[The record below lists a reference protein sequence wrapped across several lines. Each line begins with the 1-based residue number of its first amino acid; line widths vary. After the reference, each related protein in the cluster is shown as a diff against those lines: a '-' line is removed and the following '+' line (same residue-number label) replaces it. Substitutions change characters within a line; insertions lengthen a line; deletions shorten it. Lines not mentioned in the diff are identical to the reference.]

1 MSLLNIGMSGLN
13 ASQVSLATVG
23 NNIANANTAGYS
35 RQQTIQSSNTSH
47 LNGGVFIGS
56 GTTLADVRRV
66 YNAYLDSQLQTSTS
80 LSNDANAYLEQVSP
94 LDKLFSDKTTG
105 ISAVLSS
112 FFASVQTSAGAPSD
126 NAARQLLLTNA
137 QTLSNRFNALASQM
151 QQQNEGINSQLTTM
165 TDKVNQLT
173 SSIAALNQQI
183 SQASNSTGSG
193 PSNLLDARNEAVRT
207 LNELVG
213 VNVQEYNGSYNVSLG
228 TGQSLVMGNTA
239 NTLSTVRSG
248 IDKNQ
253 LNIQVNSPS
262 SVSDVTSVINGG
274 KIGGLLR
281 YRSDVLIP
289 AQNELGRVALVAAD
303 SINSQLGQGLD
314 ANGQFGASL
323 FSSINSAAAISQRSL
338 ASSGNDPKSG
348 NLDVTIVTSGNLTI
362 YDYQVTFTSDKAY
375 NVVRSDGTAM
385 GSFSLD
391 DDPAKEIDGFLL
403 NLHVPIDANE
413 PVKGVAK
420 GDSFRIIPT
429 RNAAS
434 VITTTMTDANRL
446 AFAGAIT
453 ATTGT
458 GNKGTGA
465 IAQPTLSSTLD
476 IYDTGLAESQSF
488 IKDALP
494 VRLVFGAVTNGTQ
507 TYTVYDAS
515 GKDIGSSGSFVPGQS
530 KELAINVKMLDEKG
544 DPILDANGD
553 PKHFEFKTTVS
564 GSPANGDSFTVAFNV
579 DGKSDNRNAQS
590 LLELQTKATVGVSD
604 GNAGMSMGTAYS
616 KLVGQVG
623 AKASQALGDSTA
635 SGAILARAKSE
646 VASVSQVNLDDEAA
660 DLVKFQQYYT
670 ASSQIIK
677 AAQEIFST
685 LINSL

>member
-66 YNAYLDSQLQTSTS
+66 YNAYLDNQLQTSTS
-80 LSNDANAYLEQVSP
+80 LNNDANAYLEQVSP

-173 SSIAALNQQI
+173 SSIASLNQQI
-183 SQASNSTGSG
+183 SQASNTTGSG

-213 VNVQEYNGSYNVSLG
+213 VTVQEYNGSYNVSLG

-248 IDKNQ
+248 IDKSQ
-253 LNIQVNSPS
+253 LNIQINTPS
-262 SVSDVTSVINGG
+262 SVSDVTSVISGG

-281 YRSDVLIP
+281 YREDVLAP
-289 AQNELGRVALVAAD
+289 AMNDLGRTALVVAD
-303 SINSQLGQGLD
+303 KINRQMGQGLD
-314 ANGQFGASL
+314 ANGEFGASL
-323 FSSINSAAAISQRSL
+323 FSNINSATAISQRSL
-338 ASSGNDPKSG
+338 GASNNSAGSG
-348 NLDVTIVTSGNLTI
+348 NLNVTITNSSALTAF
-362 YDYQVTFTSDKAY
+362 DYQVTFTAADKY
-375 NVVRSDGTAM
+375 TVKRSDGKEM
-385 GSFSLD
+385 GAFDLS
-391 DDPAKEIDGFLL
+391 PAAEIDGFKLDL
-403 NLHVPIDANE
+403 NGGGLSA
-413 PVKGVAK
+413 
-420 GDSFRIIPT
+420 GDSFKVMPT
-429 RNAAS
+429 RSGAS
-434 VITTTMTDANRL
+434 SITTQMTDSNKL
-446 AFAGAIT
+446 AFAGPLV
-453 ATTGT
+453 ATSGT
-458 GNKGTGA
+458 GNSGTGA
-465 IAQPTLSSTLD
+465 LTPPALSIPLD
-476 IYDTGLAESQSF
+476 IYGGADLAGLQAGIKNSMPVALTF
-488 IKDALP
+488 KDA
-494 VRLVFGAVTNGTQ
+494 VGGNQDYEVFNAKGESIHKGT
-507 TYTVYDAS
+507 
-515 GKDIGSSGSFVPGQS
+515 IVPGQS
-530 KELAINVKMLDEKG
+530 NDLTIKVPMLDASGAVIPGKSFSF
-544 DPILDANGD
+544 N
-553 PKHFEFKTTVS
+553 TTVS
-564 GSPANGDSFTVAFNV
+564 GAPSKNDKYEIAFNV
-579 DGKSDNRNAQS
+579 DGKKDNRNANE
-590 LLELQTKATVGVSD
+590 LLGLQTKATVGVSE

-635 SGAILARAKSE
+635 SGAILSRAKSE

>member
-80 LSNDANAYLEQVSP
+80 LNNDANAYLEQVSP

-126 NAARQLLLTNA
+126 TAARQLLLTNA

-151 QQQNEGINSQLTTM
+151 QQQNEGINSQLTTI

-183 SQASNSTGSG
+183 SQAGNSTGSG
-193 PSNLLDARNEAVRT
+193 PSNLLDARNEAVRS

-213 VNVQEYNGSYNVSLG
+213 VTVQEYNGSYNVSLG

-248 IDKNQ
+248 IDKSQ

-262 SVSDVTSVINGG
+262 SVSDVTSVISGG

-281 YRSDVLIP
+281 YREDVLAP
-289 AQNELGRVALVAAD
+289 AMNDLGRTALVVAD
-303 SINSQLGQGLD
+303 KINRQMGQGLD
-314 ANGQFGASL
+314 ANGEFGASL
-323 FSSINSAAAISQRSL
+323 FSNINSETAIGQRSL
-338 ASSGNDPKSG
+338 AASTNSKDSG
-348 NLDVTIVTSGNLTI
+348 NLNVTITDSSALTTF
-362 YDYQVTFTSDKAY
+362 DYQVTFTAADKY
-375 NVVRSDGTAM
+375 TVKRSDGKEM
-385 GSFSLD
+385 GAFDLS
-391 DDPAKEIDGFLL
+391 PAKEIDGFKLDL
-403 NLHVPIDANE
+403 
-413 PVKGVAK
+413 KGGGLSA
-420 GDSFRIIPT
+420 GDSFKVMPT
-429 RNAAS
+429 RSGAS
-434 VITTTMTDANRL
+434 SITTQMTDSNKL
-446 AFAGAIT
+446 AFAGPLV
-453 ATTGT
+453 ATSGT
-458 GNKGTGA
+458 GNSGTSA
-465 IAQPTLSSTLD
+465 LTPPALSIPLD
-476 IYDTGLAESQSF
+476 IYGGADLANLQAGIKNSMPVTLAF
-488 IKDALP
+488 KDAAGGSQAYE
-494 VRLVFGAVTNGTQ
+494 VFNAKGEIIDQGTITPGQ
-507 TYTVYDAS
+507 GKDLTIKVPMLDAS
-515 GKDIGSSGSFVPGQS
+515 GTEIPGKSFSFNTTFSGAPS
-530 KELAINVKMLDEKG
+530 KNDKYEI
-544 DPILDANGD
+544 
-553 PKHFEFKTTVS
+553 
-564 GSPANGDSFTVAFNV
+564 AFNV
-579 DGKSDNRNAQS
+579 DGKQDNRNANE
-590 LLELQTKATVGVSD
+590 LLGLQTKATVGVRD

-616 KLVGQVG
+616 RLVGQVG